1 MAGSLHLLQARSR
14 LLVPLAYLLHCTVP
28 PQEERRQKQQALEL
42 DVRAH
47 AMKECTFRPA
57 TSAAA
62 TRAIIA
68 RLLADD
74 PDEYPMPCLSYELQA
89 AGSR

>member
-1 MAGSLHLLQARSR
+1 MTGSLHLLRVHIKF
-14 LLVPLAYLLHCTVP
+14 LVLVAYLLHYNVP